1 MSIINSIRRFLFR
14 LPGKQFG
21 YYRAIPIFVVAGASL
36 EYLMITWRPFGI
48 KRRRLM
54 SGNISIA
61 TYIKFSLM
69 AITSMMFGS
78 QIVHNQYKPLDDL
91 EDYVEKEMEK
101 LKAAKELKTK

>member
-1 MSIINSIRRFLFR
+1 
-14 LPGKQFG
+14 
-21 YYRAIPIFVVAGASL
+21 
-36 EYLMITWRPFGI
+36 
-48 KRRRLM
+48 M

-61 TYIKFSLM
+61 TYIKFSLI

-101 LKAAKELKTK
+101 LKAAKDLKTK